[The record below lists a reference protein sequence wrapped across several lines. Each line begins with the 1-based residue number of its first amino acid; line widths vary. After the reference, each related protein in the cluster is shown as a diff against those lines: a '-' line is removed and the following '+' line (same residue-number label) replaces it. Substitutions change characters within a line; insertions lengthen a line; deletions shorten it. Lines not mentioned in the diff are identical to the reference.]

1 MIECKEI
8 VYCILLH
15 NAPAPRQEGR
25 TKCPLDFEFFGP
37 LSEPDFVL
45 DWTFLPLFIRNN
57 IYSIYIT
64 ENVLLLSVDRNS
76 QEMSVKVPAKDGQR
90 RAFKCCVIR
99 VFTYLCVFD

>member
-45 DWTFLPLFIRNN
+45 D
-57 IYSIYIT
+57 
-64 ENVLLLSVDRNS
+64 
-76 QEMSVKVPAKDGQR
+76 
-90 RAFKCCVIR
+90 
-99 VFTYLCVFD
+99 